1 MRRKHK
7 SIYIWL
13 LAIVLASGMLWLGQ
27 YNERRLADENKINTT
42 NTTNTNIPDTSSDTS
57 DTEMPTEV
65 PVVINPV
72 LVPIGS
78 VLPDAI
84 IASGIDSTFGGFDTD
99 TSAFTTVITDGGIKV
114 LHYAPGTNANYSNW
128 YLPGMGILESEI
140 NRDTNGT
147 TKLKEAAW
155 TTEFSYRF
163 YDKYVSLLKAS
174 GAKAFP
180 SLNVSSQVAP
190 GFGRFDQA
198 SIDLATKDNLAMIAD
213 MKSKGVA
220 IMAVQLGVESY
231 LSGYEDIFPTVENY
245 IQRVKPIALAI
256 KTAYPNI
263 DIYIHPAP
271 YDKSGKRLSEWNAA
285 LALQNDFFDGTII
298 YSWLQVDPSCGGTV
312 DQQFSCMNKVSKTFI
327 DTTYPA
333 QIAGTL
339 AAFPG
344 KKIAISQYNIKLA
357 GDYDTSSDNNT
368 LYQNTMFQAI
378 HTADFILGGVATY
391 NAYHNNPV
399 TAATFMNMSGS
410 DRNLISKFDKASED
424 VGNVKETGGI
434 VKRASW
440 QALHLLEGLFDAKHH
455 LLALTYTVQGSIP
468 ADVRVYGFTNGTQQ
482 DLIIINR
489 SGVALPLS
497 SIKFTNGFDF
507 GETSFT
513 AEAMLANSLGATYGA
528 KGDQNTT
535 TSQIVL
541 SGPSSYDSIAS
552 VMIAPYSI
560 VRIHIPN

>member
-27 YNERRLADENKINTT
+27 YNERRLVEENKT
-42 NTTNTNIPDTSSDTS
+42 NTTNTNISDTSSGTS
-57 DTEMPTEV
+57 DTKISLDV
-65 PVVINPV
+65 PVVINQN

-78 VLPDAI
+78 VLPDTI

-128 YLPGMGILESEI
+128 YLPGMGILESEV

-180 SLNVSSQVAP
+180 SLNISSQIAP

-198 SIDLATKDNLAMIAD
+198 SIDLAKKDNLAMIAD

-231 LSGYEDIFPTVENY
+231 LSGYEDIFPTVEDY

-256 KTAYPNI
+256 KAAYPNI
-263 DIYIHPAP
+263 DVYIHPAP
-271 YDKSGKRLSEWNAA
+271 YDKTGKRLQDWNTA
-285 LALQNDFFDGTII
+285 LALENDFYDGTII
-298 YSWLQVDPSCGGTV
+298 YSWLQVDSSCMGTA
-312 DQQFSCMNKVSKTFI
+312 DQQLSCMNKVSKTFI

-339 AAFPG
+339 KAFPG

-399 TAATFMNMSGS
+399 TTATFMNMSGS

-424 VGNVKETGGI
+424 VGNTKEVAGI

-440 QALHLLEGLFDAKHH
+440 QALYLLGGLFDAKHH
-455 LLALTYTVQGSIP
+455 LLGLTYTVQGSTP
-468 ADVRVYGFTNGTQQ
+468 TDVRVYGFTNSTDQ

-489 SGVALPLS
+489 SGSALPLS

-513 AEAMLANSLGATYGA
+513 TEAMSANSLGATYGA

-541 SGPSSYDSIAS
+541 SGPISYDSTAS

-560 VRIHIPN
+560 MRIHIPN